1 MKKIVSY
8 GQWKLAIWY
17 TTNNSL
23 KYYEF
28 YYVYKVKDR
37 LKITDVTWYST
48 SVIFKENYGIV
59 HSRSLIMFW
68 EIDRREIFFIRLI
81 VYMKRML
88 RNGENFIFC
97 KNTSC
102 IRYCYYMKV
111 ICTYVQISFVDLTL
125 PLNFMQMKIMHF
137 LILWKT
143 KIICYSHDIVLIFY
157 MPMAFLLW
165 HLICG

>member
-1 MKKIVSY
+1 MKTCNLIY
-8 GQWKLAIWY
+8 HEYI
-17 TTNNSL
+17 
-23 KYYEF
+23 
-28 YYVYKVKDR
+28 DR
-37 LKITDVTWYST
+37 LKITDLTLYST

-111 ICTYVQISFVDLTL
+111 IFTYVQISFVDLTL
-125 PLNFMQMKIMHF
+125 PLIFMQMKTMYF
-137 LILWKT
+137 LILFKNYWLF
-143 KIICYSHDIVLIFY
+143 I
-157 MPMAFLLW
+157 
-165 HLICG
+165 